1 MLNVGQHPSR
11 ETGDDTVA
19 CPHCGIRFSVPEFL
33 TGSVVYCLACG
44 RRFQTPIPSATRPPT
59 LGPYASGHDE
69 TPAESLDNHLE
80 IIWRGRPSR
89 WKQVG
94 GYAIGAILVATGGA
108 MSVLSWTWESLAAHE
123 GLARWIAWAGMPM
136 VLLGALIMATAEIRR
151 LRYYFVIG
159 KTELTA
165 STGLLNIE
173 LSRIL
178 VRDIRSLNL
187 RARFWERL
195 VGICDVDI
203 GTSGTSGIEM
213 KLIAIP
219 RRVAETLRR
228 IRNA

>member
-1 MLNVGQHPSR
+1 
-11 ETGDDTVA
+11 
-19 CPHCGIRFSVPEFL
+19 
-33 TGSVVYCLACG
+33 
-44 RRFQTPIPSATRPPT
+44 
-59 LGPYASGHDE
+59 
-69 TPAESLDNHLE
+69 
-80 IIWRGRPSR
+80 
-89 WKQVG
+89 
-94 GYAIGAILVATGGA
+94 